1 MVDLHI
7 ADAIVAGDETG
18 DAVRAMVEHALAT
31 ANPGDG
37 RARFDDATRAW
48 LRSR

>member
-1 MVDLHI
+1 VDGI
-7 ADAIVAGDETG
+7 VEADESG

-48 LRSR
+48 LRSP